1 MKRTTIYL
9 EEFKINKLQD
19 YSFKNKV
26 SVSEI
31 IRKAIDNFLEQKEQT
46 TDRIEYKDIIGIAEG
61 PEENNVSEK
70 VEEFLK
76 EKFSKWFF

>member
-76 EKFSKWFF
+76 EKFSK